1 MRMTGYCPERVSAE
15 AGAEQSGHSAAGY
28 GRTGAGG
35 SPGAVDM
42 AVADSVGGVLGQ
54 VLAGMRDDAGAQT
67 FRAGIEAGHRLL
79 GNRAFVHWVEELR
92 SGGLNTVAEGWTAPL
107 QLMGKKKKQ
116 QRAAPGGADS
126 AGCKQGEGIHMQGQA
141 SAGKTGEA
149 GAVPEGKVAPES
161 VAGQPEAPV
170 TIPDMVPL
178 PGEGTAGEEKKK
190 KKKSRVQVALN
201 TLRGEGVAAFGA
213 YIETAIGEEE
223 LLRTLVERIMR
234 AEDLAGV
241 RKEALGVVEGRL
253 RLPDPMAGPELPGAA
268 TPAPGLPPYAL
279 NRRQEPE
286 IAVIAPLS
294 SVLNR
299 RELLLF
305 DACAR
310 NNLARLKYLISQVN
324 IDINMAN
331 RQVTLLNCAASWG
344 HAGIVNELLSRPGID
359 VNLAE
364 RYGAS
369 PLYLAAQE
377 GHVEVVKLL
386 LDAHGINVNLAA
398 LTGVTPLYIAAQEG
412 HVEVVK
418 LLLDAPD
425 IDVNSATLTHGSAP
439 LLIAAN
445 NGHEEIV
452 KLLLAAPGIDIDMR
466 KGDGTTPLL
475 MAIQAGFPGIV
486 EQLVRWGADINLG
499 LSDGTTPLYDA
510 AYDGFIEAV
519 RILIQAPGLRVN
531 QAAGRK
537 RVPLVAAAEYGH
549 KDIVKLLIRN
559 GADPNITTDIGLTA
573 LHVACLQGHESIV
586 QMLLHFGAGL
596 DARVTDPAGKSKA
609 QTPYDFAEL
618 AGQRGVMS
626 TLAAHRRRREQ
637 TPPPLEQVSVTE
649 EPGKTPPSAA
659 SPEAVSHPAAAT
671 GTAAQQPVPASPKEA
686 DNRAAGDREPTE
698 GWAAGERDK
707 DGEATARISPVPPM
721 PSPPDEAMPG
731 REPSTPLSQAK
742 DALRQEVLSKLRANN
757 FDTWEGIK
765 LLQNVNVTDDIDALC
780 VLYNRLA
787 HIERR
792 EERARR
798 RGRRRETLHVGV
810 RPGPAAVGSATAPVF
825 ALGAKTGLDANR
837 VEVEIKRHLGQEYHR
852 FVSQAVNDMEFGR
865 GKGTAGYPGLWHAS
879 AGVAGVGS
887 CSVFY
892 YLEGSGER
900 IRVVGIGHHVGRAA
914 YRLDYASEE
923 LGKAG
928 RILRIA

>member
-149 GAVPEGKVAPES
+149 GAVPEGKVVPES

-170 TIPDMVPL
+170 TIPDIVPL
-178 PGEGTAGEEKKK
+178 PGEGAAVEEKKK

-201 TLRGEGVAAFGA
+201 TLRGEGVAAFGS
-213 YIETAIGEEE
+213 YIEAAIGEEE

-253 RLPDPMAGPELPGAA
+253 RLPEQMAGPESPGAA

-310 NNLARLKYLISQVN
+310 NNLARLKYLISHVN

-364 RYGAS
+364 RNGAT
-369 PLYLAAQE
+369 PLYLAAQ
-377 GHVEVVKLL
+377 GGYVEVVKLL
-386 LDAHGINVNLAA
+386 LDARGINVNLAA

-418 LLLDAPD
+418 LLLGAPD

-439 LLIAAN
+439 LLIAAS

-452 KLLLAAPGIDIDMR
+452 KLLLAVPGIDIDMR
-466 KGDGTTPLL
+466 KTDEATPLL

-519 RILIQAPGLRVN
+519 RILIQSPDLRVN
-531 QAAGRK
+531 QGAGKK

-573 LHVACLQGHESIV
+573 LHVACLQGHEAIV

-596 DARVTDPAGKSKA
+596 DARVTDPEGKSKA

-618 AGQRGVMS
+618 AGQRRVMS
-626 TLAAHRRRREQ
+626 TLAAHRRCGEQ

-659 SPEAVSHPAAAT
+659 SPEVVSHPAAAT

-879 AGVAGVGS
+879 AGVAGVGELQR
-887 CSVFY
+887 V
-892 YLEGSGER
+892 LLPGGVRGADAGGGDRPPRGASG
-900 IRVVGIGHHVGRAA
+900 VPSG
-914 YRLDYASEE
+914 LCF
-923 LGKAG
+923 
-928 RILRIA
+928 

>member
-1 MRMTGYCPERVSAE
+1 MKMTGYCPERVPAE
-15 AGAEQSGHSAAGY
+15 AGTEQSGHSAAGY
-28 GRTGAGG
+28 GQTGAGG
-35 SPGAVDM
+35 SPGGVDM

-54 VLAGMRDDAGAQT
+54 VLAGMRDDAGAQA

-79 GNRAFVHWVEELR
+79 GNRAFVHWVGELR
-92 SGGLNTVAEGWTAPL
+92 SGGLNTVAEGRTAPL

-116 QRAAPGGADS
+116 PGATPGGADS
-126 AGCKQGEGIHMQGQA
+126 AGCKQGEGSHMQGQA

-149 GAVPEGKVAPES
+149 GAVAEGKVVPES

-170 TIPDMVPL
+170 TIPDKVPL
-178 PGEGTAGEEKKK
+178 PGEGTAGEAKK

-241 RKEALGVVEGRL
+241 RKEALVVVEGRL
-253 RLPDPMAGPELPGAA
+253 RLPEQMAGRESPGAA
-268 TPAPGLPPYAL
+268 TPAPGVPPYAL
-279 NRRQEPE
+279 NRGQEPE
-286 IAVIAPLS
+286 IAVIAPAR
-294 SVLNR
+294 SVFNR
-299 RELLLF
+299 KELQLF
-305 DACAR
+305 GACAR
-310 NNLARLKYLISQVN
+310 NNLGRFKYLISHVN

-331 RQVTLLNCAASWG
+331 RQVTLLNGAAGWG
-344 HAGIVNELLSRPGID
+344 HARIVNELLSMPGID

-364 RYGAS
+364 KNGAT
-369 PLYLAAQE
+369 PLYLAAQG

-386 LDAHGINVNLAA
+386 LDARGINVNLAA
-398 LTGVTPLYIAAQEG
+398 LTGVTPLYIAAQQG

-418 LLLDAPD
+418 LLLGAPD
-425 IDVNSATLTHGSAP
+425 IDVNLAMLTHGSAP

-466 KGDGTTPLL
+466 NGDGATPLL
-475 MAIQAGFPGIV
+475 LAIQAGFPGIV

-510 AYDGFIEAV
+510 AYNGFIEAV
-519 RILIQAPGLRVN
+519 RILIQSPGLRVN

-549 KDIVKLLIRN
+549 KDIVKLLIRY

-573 LHVACLQGHESIV
+573 LHVACLHGQESIV
-586 QMLLHFGAGL
+586 QMLLHFGARL
-596 DARVTDPAGKSKA
+596 DAWMTDPAGKSKA
-609 QTPYDFAEL
+609 QTPYDLAEL
-618 AGQRGVMS
+618 AGQRRVMS
-626 TLAAHRRRREQ
+626 TLAAHRRRREK

-659 SPEAVSHPAAAT
+659 SPEAVSLPAAAT
-671 GTAAQQPVPASPKEA
+671 GTAAQQPVPASPKEE

-698 GWAAGERDK
+698 GWAAGEQGK
-707 DGEATARISPVPPM
+707 VGEATARISPVPPM

-731 REPSTPLSQAK
+731 GEPSTPLSQAK

-757 FDTWEGIK
+757 FNTAEGIW
-765 LLQNVNVTDDIDALC
+765 LLQDINATHDIDALC

-798 RGRRRETLHVGV
+798 RGQRRKTLQVEVG
-810 RPGPAAVGSATAPVF
+810 PGPAAAGSATAPAF
-825 ALGAKTGLDANR
+825 ALGGKTGLDANR
-837 VEVEIKRHLGQEYHR
+837 VEVAIKTHLGQEYHR
-852 FVSQAVNDMEFGR
+852 FVSQAVNNMEFGR
-865 GKGTAGYPGLWHAS
+865 GKGTTGYPGLWHAS